1 VKHDPCYDSQ
11 DLLCWCISYVACARV
26 SIYNHTFIFSQAVK
40 AGGPNEETNKLLGD
54 IIKESRMYNVPKDNI
69 QVAHEACC

>member
-1 VKHDPCYDSQ
+1 MIHAVFGQCTSNLQ
-11 DLLCWCISYVACARV
+11 ACTSLLTVMFFIS
-26 SIYNHTFIFSQAVK
+26 SQAVK

-69 QVAHEACC
+69 QVTHEAIC